1 MSELVADCPRCGARH
16 ITFDLKAASWV
27 DQQHNWQDWYE
38 AFCVCRRCH
47 RTTVFILA
55 QGNSS
60 LGEKINKHGLTQLPG
75 SVNDY
80 FRNVGYVSL
89 KDKAAEAPPEHLPE
103 DIEAAFRE
111 GATCMAVSCYNAA
124 ATMFRLCLDFATRS
138 MLPADNVDGLNSKIR
153 FSLGLRL
160 QWLFDTD
167 RLPSALQEL
176 ASCVKDDG
184 NDGAHEGTLG
194 QADAEDLHDFTV
206 ALLERLYTEPARL
219 AEAKARREA
228 RRK

>member
-1 MSELVADCPRCGARH
+1 
-16 ITFDLKAASWV
+16 
-27 DQQHNWQDWYE
+27 
-38 AFCVCRRCH
+38 
-47 RTTVFILA
+47 LA
-55 QGNSS
+55 QGSS
-60 LGEKINKHGLTQLPG
+60 LLDEEIKKHGLNKLPQA
-75 SVNDY
+75 VNNY
-80 FRNVGYVSL
+80 FSIEGHVSQ
-89 KDKAAEAPPEHLPE
+89 KDEVAEKPPEHLPP
-103 DIEAAFRE
+103 DIDAAFRE

-124 ATMFRLCLDFATRS
+124 ATMFRLCLDFSTRS

-160 QWLFDTD
+160 QWLFDTG
-167 RLPSALQEL
+167 RLPNALQEL

>member
-16 ITFDLKAASWV
+16 ITFDLTAATWV
-27 DQQHNWQDWYE
+27 GQRHQWQNWYE

-47 RTTVFILA
+47 RSTVFGLA
-55 QGNSS
+55 QGSS
-60 LGEKINKHGLTQLPG
+60 LLDEEIKKHGLNKLPQA
-75 SVNDY
+75 VNNY
-80 FRNVGYVSL
+80 FSIEGHVSQ
-89 KDKAAEAPPEHLPE
+89 KDEVAEKPPEHLPP
-103 DIEAAFRE
+103 DIDAAFRE

-124 ATMFRLCLDFATRS
+124 ATMFRLCLDFSTRS

-160 QWLFDTD
+160 QWLFDTG
-167 RLPSALQEL
+167 RLPNALQEL